1 VRHLA
6 RGIVTTRFDERFA
19 RCLVC
24 SVGICPVLESG
35 VNVRLLHVVP
45 MFHPA
50 TVYGGPSVVAA
61 QQARSLA
68 ARGNHV
74 TVAAT
79 NVMEL
84 RPRRFLRRLTA
95 ELDGVQ
101 VLYFPSRA
109 LHPPGY
115 RSSRFPFIVSQK
127 LLKWLENDVKSFDAV
142 HVHFAREWVP
152 VRAAQTSI
160 NSQVPTFLQPHGMLG
175 RGGGVRDLIDR
186 LWVKRTLEGAT
197 AVFALQQHESDE
209 IKRITQ
215 RARTVELPNG
225 IDLPVTPEI
234 WQEGNLADPVVLF
247 LARLHP
253 RKRVSAFLEMAR
265 ILSDRGVEARYRV
278 VGPDGGDLAEA
289 QRLVRRY
296 ELGDRVAFV
305 GSLQGDAI
313 AREYRNSAVYVL
325 PSVNEPFP
333 MTVLEAL
340 SLGVPTVVT
349 DTCFIAPVLEN
360 SGGALVS
367 GPQPEVLAES
377 VEAILREPGLAERLS
392 CTGRRLAQTQFS
404 LDRVADRLENYYRS
418 AHARAD

>member
-1 VRHLA
+1 
-6 RGIVTTRFDERFA
+6 
-19 RCLVC
+19 
-24 SVGICPVLESG
+24 
-35 VNVRLLHVVP
+35 VRLLHVIP

-50 TVYGGPSVVAA
+50 TIYGGPSVVAA

-74 TVAAT
+74 TVAAS
-79 NVMEL
+79 NVLDL
-84 RPRRFLRRLTA
+84 RPRRFLLHSTA
-95 ELDGVQ
+95 DLDGVQ
-101 VLYFPSRA
+101 VMYFPSRT
-109 LHPPGY
+109 LHPPWY
-115 RSSRFPFIVSQK
+115 RGSRFPFIVSQK
-127 LLKWLENDVKSFDAV
+127 LLRWLENDVETFDAV

-160 NSQVPTFLQPHGMLG
+160 ASRVPTFLQPHGMLG
-175 RGGGVRDLIDR
+175 RVGGARGLIDR
-186 LWVKRTLEGAT
+186 LWVKRTLEDAT
-197 AVFALQQHESDE
+197 AVFALQQHESEE
-209 IKRITQ
+209 IKRIAPSVQ
-215 RARTVELPNG
+215 TVELPNG
-225 IDLPVTPEI
+225 IDLPVASDRWHADT
-234 WQEGNLADPVVLF
+234 LADPVVLF

-265 ILSDRGVEARYRV
+265 ILSDRGIAARYRI
-278 VGPDGGDLAEA
+278 VGPDGGDLVEA

-296 ELGDRVAFV
+296 ELGDRVTFV
-305 GSLQGDAI
+305 GSLQGEAV

-349 DTCFIAPVLEN
+349 DTCFIAPTLEN
-360 SGGALVS
+360 SGAAVVS

-377 VEAILREPGLAERLS
+377 VEAILREPGLAEHLS
-392 CTGRRLAQTQFS
+392 RMGRRLAQTQFS
-404 LDRVADRLENYYRS
+404 SERVVDRLEKYYRS

>member
-1 VRHLA
+1 MRSQPKGCGSSDIRV
-6 RGIVTTRFDERFA
+6 
-19 RCLVC
+19 
-24 SVGICPVLESG
+24 VLESEG
-35 VNVRLLHVVP
+35 NVRILHVIP

-50 TVYGGPSVVAA
+50 TVYGGPSVVAD

-74 TVAAT
+74 TVAAS

-84 RPRRFLRRLTA
+84 RPRRFLRRRAA
-95 ELDGVQ
+95 ELNGVQ

-115 RSSRFPFIVSQK
+115 RSSRFPFIVSQE
-127 LLKWLENDVKSFDAV
+127 LLKWLKDSVKGFDAM

-160 NSQVPTFLQPHGMLG
+160 DSGVPTFLQPHGMLG
-175 RGGGVRDLIDR
+175 RVGGVRALIDR
-186 LWVKRTLEGAT
+186 FWVARTLESAT

-209 IKRITQ
+209 IKRITPH
-215 RARTVELPNG
+215 ARIVELPNG
-225 IDLPVTPEI
+225 VDFPITTEG
-234 WQEGNLADPVVLF
+234 WHEGNLVDPIILF

-253 RKRVSAFLEMAR
+253 RKRVTAFLEMAR
-265 ILSDRGVEARYRV
+265 ILTDKGVAARYRV
-278 VGPDGGDLAEA
+278 VGPDEGDLVEA
-289 QRLVRRY
+289 RRLVRRY
-296 ELGDRVAFV
+296 KLEGYVTFV
-305 GSLQGDAI
+305 GSLQGEAI
-313 AREYRNSAVYVL
+313 TREYQGSAVYVL
-325 PSVNEPFP
+325 PAVNEPFP

-349 DTCFIAPVLEN
+349 DTCFIAPLLKTN
-360 SGGALVS
+360 GAALVS

-377 VEAILREPGLAERLS
+377 VMSILHEPGVAESLS

-404 LDRVADRLENYYRS
+404 SERVAERLENHYRN
-418 AHARAD
+418 AHA

>member
-1 VRHLA
+1 MCMQRRSRVSVAIRSVLA
-6 RGIVTTRFDERFA
+6 SEA
-19 RCLVC
+19 
-24 SVGICPVLESG
+24 
-35 VNVRLLHVVP
+35 NVRLLHVIP

-50 TVYGGPSVVAA
+50 TSYGGPSVVAA

-74 TVAAT
+74 TVAT
-79 NVMEL
+79 SNVMEL
-84 RPRRFLRRLTA
+84 RPRRFLRHPTA
-95 ELDGVQ
+95 DLDGVQ
-101 VLYFPSRA
+101 VLYFKSRT
-109 LHPPGY
+109 LHPPGF
-115 RSSRFPFIVSQK
+115 RGSRFPFIVSQE
-127 LLKWLENDVKSFDAV
+127 LLRWLENDVKRFDAV

-160 NSQVPTFLQPHGMLG
+160 ESGVPTFLQPHGMLG
-175 RGGGVRDLIDR
+175 RVGGARTLIDR

-209 IKRITQ
+209 IKRIAPSVQ
-215 RARTVELPNG
+215 TVELPNG
-225 IDLPVTPEI
+225 IDLPVSSKR
-234 WQEGNLADPVVLF
+234 WHADNLVDPVVLF

-265 ILSDRGVEARYRV
+265 ILSDEGVAARYRV
-278 VGPDGGDLAEA
+278 VGPDGGDLVEA

-296 ELGDRVAFV
+296 ELGDRVTFV
-305 GSLQGDAI
+305 GRLQGEAV

-325 PSVNEPFP
+325 PSVNEPYP

-360 SGGALVS
+360 SDAAVVS

-377 VEAILREPGLAERLS
+377 VEARLREPGLAEQLS
-392 CTGRRLAQTQFS
+392 RTGRKLAQSQFS
-404 LDRVADRLENYYRS
+404 SERVVDRLENYYRS